1 MKIVSTLNEDIT
13 LVNDINNTGLMY
25 ARPINSSSST
35 NELISKSKENQD
47 ISQDDG
53 SLPKELFKD
62 SVEIEQNS
70 PITRTNNTTT
80 IAKIK
85 NQEPDSQVAH
95 SPSACCIL
103 S

>member
-1 MKIVSTLNEDIT
+1 MKIVSPLNEEIT
-13 LVNDINNTGLMY
+13 IDNYINDIMY
-25 ARPINSSSST
+25 APPINSSSST

-53 SLPKELFKD
+53 NLPKELFKD

-70 PITRTNNTTT
+70 PTRTNNTT

-85 NQEPDSQVAH
+85 NQEPDSQVSH